1 MSLTLIFSF
10 IMSIVY
16 LGAGVFLLLG
26 KNIFQFTD
34 FQRLGLVVIFISYG
48 LFRFV
53 NTVRKQKE
61 ITLDEK
67 ED

>member
-34 FQRLGLVVIFISYG
+34 FQRLGLAVIFISYG

-53 NTVRKQKE
+53 NSVKKQKE